1 MLSSLIESMT
11 TNGERNLSRQ
21 NYRLS
26 ILQTSGSKP
35 LSDEKTTTESEL
47 EVIRIKEPS
56 VLSKLLMKARTR
68 RGAKDQKLLK
78 NLEEIE
84 GPAKSNDLNST
95 NRNLVEHKGT
105 KKLKRPQ
112 NHVTPHTSI
121 IPHEKGKD
129 HRP

>member
-1 MLSSLIESMT
+1 MA
-11 TNGERNLSRQ
+11 RQ
-21 NYRLS
+21 NLKGKGEGLGNK
-26 ILQTSGSKP
+26 IGKAN
-35 LSDEKTTTESEL
+35 
-47 EVIRIKEPS
+47 IKDW
-56 VLSKLLMKARTR
+56 
-68 RGAKDQKLLK
+68 KDQKLLK